1 MPRLLLQMNSRQQSP
16 RLTTNKLD
24 EVMIKR
30 RTKTIG
36 DFSMSSMTDII
47 FLLLIFF
54 MLTSTIVVPNA
65 IKVNLPQGKERAHT
79 QPMARITI
87 KADLTYYAQWDR
99 EKVRE
104 IAVTDIAAFLAECS
118 EKDSEMFVALYADE
132 TVPYREV
139 VKVLDIANEN
149 KYRMVLATRRPD
161 SK

>member
-1 MPRLLLQMNSRQQSP
+1 
-16 RLTTNKLD
+16 
-24 EVMIKR
+24 
-30 RTKTIG
+30 
-36 DFSMSSMTDII
+36 MSSMTDII

-65 IKVNLPQGKERAHT
+65 IKVNLPQGKERTHT

-87 KADLTYYAQWDR
+87 KADLTYYAQWDK

-104 IAVTDIAAFLAECS
+104 IAVADIAAFLAECS

-149 KYRMVLATRRPD
+149 KYKMVLATRRPD

>member
-1 MPRLLLQMNSRQQSP
+1 
-16 RLTTNKLD
+16 
-24 EVMIKR
+24 MIKR

-47 FLLLIFF
+47 FMLLIFF

-65 IKVNLPQGKERAHT
+65 IKVNLPQGKERVHT

-87 KADLTYYAQWDR
+87 KADLTYYAQWGK
-99 EKVRE
+99 EPVKEVQE
-104 IAVTDIAAFLAECS
+104 GEIAAFLAECS
-118 EKDSEMFVALYADE
+118 EKDAEMFVALYADE

-149 KYRMVLATRRPD
+149 KYKMVLATRRPE

>member
-1 MPRLLLQMNSRQQSP
+1 MNSRQQSP

>member
-1 MPRLLLQMNSRQQSP
+1 
-16 RLTTNKLD
+16 
-24 EVMIKR
+24 MIKR

-65 IKVNLPQGKERAHT
+65 IKVNLPQGKERVHT

-87 KADLTYYAQWDR
+87 KADLTYYAQWGK
-99 EKVRE
+99 ETVKEVQE
-104 IAVTDIAAFLAECS
+104 SEIAAFLAECS
-118 EKDSEMFVALYADE
+118 EKDQEMFVALYADE

-149 KYRMVLATRRPD
+149 KYKMVLATRRPE

>member
-1 MPRLLLQMNSRQQSP
+1 
-16 RLTTNKLD
+16 
-24 EVMIKR
+24 MIKR

-87 KADLTYYAQWDR
+87 KSDLTYYAQWDK

-104 IAVTDIAAFLAECS
+104 IAVADIAAFLAECS

-149 KYRMVLATRRPD
+149 KYKMVLATRRPD

>member
-1 MPRLLLQMNSRQQSP
+1 
-16 RLTTNKLD
+16 
-24 EVMIKR
+24 MIKR

-65 IKVNLPQGKERAHT
+65 IKVNLPQGKERVHT

-87 KADLTYYAQWDR
+87 KADLTYYAQWGK
-99 EKVRE
+99 EPVKEVQE
-104 IAVTDIAAFLAECS
+104 SEIAAFLAECS
-118 EKDSEMFVALYADE
+118 EKDQEMFVALYADE

-149 KYRMVLATRRPD
+149 KYKMVLATRRPE

>member
-1 MPRLLLQMNSRQQSP
+1 
-16 RLTTNKLD
+16 
-24 EVMIKR
+24 MIKR

-149 KYRMVLATRRPD
+149 KYKMVLATRRPD

>member
-149 KYRMVLATRRPD
+149 KYKMVLATRRPE